1 MGNLDTVKYFNQEGA
16 NIYAETKTGLNAFHL
31 AAQNDKVNIFL
42 YFIDKISLSSLDNSK
57 STPLH
62 WAAYSN
68 SETVT
73 EYILASNQVNLDL
86 KDIEGQTPLHLAA
99 SYGNTRIVRRLLLKG
114 ANRYLKNNEGKTP

>member
-1 MGNLDTVKYFNQEGA
+1 M
-16 NIYAETKTGLNAFHL
+16 NAFHL

-42 YFIDKISLSSLDNSK
+42 YFIDKISLSSLDNNK

-73 EYILASNQVNLDL
+73 EYILASNQTNLDL
-86 KDIEGQTPLHLAA
+86 KDIDGQTPLHLAA

>member
-1 MGNLDTVKYFNQEGA
+1 MKYFYQEGA

-42 YFIDKISLSSLDNSK
+42 YFKDKISLSSLDNSK

-62 WAAYSN
+62 WASFSN
-68 SETVT
+68 SEIVT
-73 EYILASNQVNLDL
+73 EFILAVGVIDLDL
-86 KDIEGQTPLHLAA
+86 KDIQGQTPLHLAA

-114 ANRYLKNNEGKTP
+114 ANRYLKNNENKTP

>member
-1 MGNLDTVKYFNQEGA
+1 MKYFYQEGA

-42 YFIDKISLSSLDNSK
+42 FFKDKISLSSLDNSK

-62 WAAYSN
+62 WAAFSN
-68 SETVT
+68 SEIVT
-73 EYILASNQVNLDL
+73 EYILAAGSVDLDL
-86 KDIEGQTPLHLAA
+86 KDNEGQTPLHLAT

-114 ANRYLKNNEGKTP
+114 ANRYIKNNENKTP